1 MLTQTIPQMEMIPV
15 TNPPDA
21 INRKDYSKTIG
32 AKVSKA
38 DYQAFTLA
46 ARETRLTPSELNR
59 KLIHEYLAKG
69 APESA
74 GQTPPAREGSPSAPA
89 KEQSVQRRK
98 AFGSR
103 LVFPLYFP
111 TPIKVHPHAARQR

>member
-46 ARETRLTPSELNR
+46 AQKTRLTPSELNR

-69 APESA
+69 TPESA
-74 GQTPPAREGSPSAPA
+74 GRPPPVHEDNSSAPV
-89 KEQSVQRRK
+89 KDKQ
-98 AFGSR
+98 
-103 LVFPLYFP
+103 
-111 TPIKVHPHAARQR
+111 